1 MFNLWHFSE
10 YHMKS
15 RSSHLEQ
22 TLIVKFGKL
31 CKWRNFI
38 IKLVK
43 YIIVNQNCNLE
54 QSDY

>member
-1 MFNLWHFSE
+1 MAFSE

-22 TLIVKFGKL
+22 ALIVKFGKL